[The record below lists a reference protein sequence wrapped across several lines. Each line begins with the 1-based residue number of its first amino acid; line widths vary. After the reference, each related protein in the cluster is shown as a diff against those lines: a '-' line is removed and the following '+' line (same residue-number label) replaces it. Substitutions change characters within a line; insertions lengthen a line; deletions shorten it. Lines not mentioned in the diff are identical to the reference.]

1 MTEDKTAA
9 SQLDKEEQKYHKML
23 ESPVKPLILKL
34 ALPAIVSMMCTSFY
48 NMADTYFVSK
58 LNTSSTAA
66 VGVAFATMAIIH
78 AIAFFYG
85 MGSGN
90 YMARRLGAH
99 DRAAAH
105 TMASTSFFYAFV
117 TGCLVAILGNI
128 FVKPLATLIGSTPT
142 IQPYAVSYMS
152 IVLCGAP
159 IMMCSLLMNNHLRL
173 QGSAA
178 FGMVGITIG
187 GVLNVFLDPLFIFKF
202 NLGIAGAAYATV
214 LSQCVSF
221 CVLFCMT
228 RQGGNIPIHFR
239 EIHPSLALYKE
250 IIAGGAPS
258 LVRQGTQSL
267 STIFLNVAAGA
278 FGDAAIA
285 GMSIVTRL
293 SFVAAS
299 VVIGFGQGYQPVCGF
314 SYGAKKFGRLREGFW
329 FAVRSGVLFSLL
341 AATIGYLFAPR
352 ILLHFRD
359 DPAVIR
365 VGIAALR
372 CQCVTFPLIPFVII
386 SNMNL
391 QTTRQTVGA
400 MLVAA
405 GRSGVFL
412 IPPLLVLPKLWGLD
426 GLVLCQPISDI
437 CAFILAAVL
446 MRIFLKGI
454 PVGDVE
460 ELK

>member
-1 MTEDKTAA
+1 MAA
-9 SQLDKEEQKYHKML
+9 EKGSYADKEEAKYHKML

-78 AIAFFYG
+78 AIAFFFG
-85 MGSGN
+85 MGSAN
-90 YMARRLGAH
+90 FMARRLGAH
-99 DRAAAH
+99 DREAAH
-105 TMASTSFFYAFV
+105 AMASTSFFYSFV
-117 TGCLVAILGNI
+117 TGCLIAILGNL
-128 FVKPLATLIGSTPT
+128 FVKQLAILIGSTET
-142 IQPYAVSYMS
+142 ILPYAISYMS
-152 IVLCGAP
+152 IILCGAP

-187 GVLNVFLDPLFIFKF
+187 GFLNVFLDPIFIFNF
-202 NLGIAGAAYATV
+202 HLGIAGAAYATV
-214 LSQCVSF
+214 LSQFVSF
-221 CVLFCMT
+221 CVLFYMT
-228 RQGGNIPIHFR
+228 RQGGNIPIHLK
-239 EIHPSLALYKE
+239 EIHPSVYLFKE
-250 IIAGGAPS
+250 IVAGGAPS
-258 LVRQGTQSL
+258 LVRQGTQSV

-293 SFVAAS
+293 SFFAAS

-314 SYGAKKFGRLREGFW
+314 SYGAKKYSRLREGFW
-329 FAVRSGVLFSLL
+329 FAVKSGITFSLL
-341 AATIGYLFAPR
+341 AATIGYLFAPL
-352 ILLHFRD
+352 ILEQFRD
-359 DPAVIR
+359 DPAVIA
-365 VGIAALR
+365 VGVAALR
-372 CQCVTFPLIPFVII
+372 CQCLTFPLIPFVII

-405 GRSGVFL
+405 GRSGIFL
-412 IPPLLVLPKLWGLD
+412 IPPLLVLPRLWGVR
-426 GLVLCQPISDI
+426 GLVWCQPISDT
-437 CAFILAAVL
+437 CAFLLAAVL
-446 MRIFLKGI
+446 MRKFLEGL
-454 PVGDVE
+454 PE
-460 ELK
+460 